1 MGCQASPKAYDP
13 TAMAYDVT
21 PIACDPTAMAY
32 DVTPI
37 ACDPTAISYDLTPRA
52 WDPSP
57 VAWEDRPVACQ
68 HCPVSFFPGAVGPFP
83 VVPSSARRR
92 TMSDATLDPRYLEL
106 FPQWLRSLGED
117 ATLIGDIL
125 AAVPWADDAT
135 RSLVAGLNY
144 IFKSLDLIPD
154 GIDDLGYLDDAFV
167 IRVACALAGAAR
179 PEAKQGAVLRLGD
192 DAAAVR
198 DFLGEEYPRL
208 ETYVRGLRKGAARGR
223 TVEDIVGEPGTRQQ
237 FLQEVKAWSGAYQ
250 VPGFTRDAKTLVKL
264 KAFLNAKLP

>member
-1 MGCQASPKAYDP
+1 M
-13 TAMAYDVT
+13 
-21 PIACDPTAMAY
+21 
-32 DVTPI
+32 
-37 ACDPTAISYDLTPRA
+37 
-52 WDPSP
+52 
-57 VAWEDRPVACQ
+57 
-68 HCPVSFFPGAVGPFP
+68 
-83 VVPSSARRR
+83 
-92 TMSDATLDPRYLEL
+92 MSDATLDPRYLEL

-117 ATLIGDIL
+117 ATQIGDIL
-125 AAVPWADDAT
+125 AADAAPDDAT

-179 PEAKQGAVLRLGD
+179 PEAKQGAVQRLGD

-198 DFLGEEYPRL
+198 DFLGEDYARL